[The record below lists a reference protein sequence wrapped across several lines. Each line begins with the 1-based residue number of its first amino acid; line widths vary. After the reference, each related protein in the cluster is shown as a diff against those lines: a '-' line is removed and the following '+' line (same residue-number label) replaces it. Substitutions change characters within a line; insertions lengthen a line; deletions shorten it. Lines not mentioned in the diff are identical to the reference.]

1 MKLNKPKFWD
11 FKKANLVA
19 YLLMPLTI
27 FVRINNFILSFKV
40 KKKNLK
46 IKSICIGNIYLGG
59 TGKTPLTIKIYE
71 IIKKLGLNV
80 VVGKKFYS
88 SQLDERILLKKYTNT
103 IIDFDRKKILEKA
116 IRRNFDSIIFDDGL
130 QEKKLSYDLQIVCF
144 DTQNFVGNNFLIPS
158 GPLREKLTSLKK
170 YDCVFLKDNN
180 LSNQKII
187 KSIKKV
193 NKKIK
198 FFYTYFK
205 IVNLNKFKKSDKYLI
220 YSGIGNPDSF
230 KKILKNNKF
239 NIIKEMIFPDHF
251 KYQKA
256 DIKNIKSYAKKL
268 NAKIITTEKDYVKI
282 SKLDQKNINFLKV
295 ETKIKNEKSF
305 IKFVK
310 TKIYD

>member
-1 MKLNKPKFWD
+1 MKILKPKFWKENNNLISLLLLPVS
-11 FKKANLVA
+11 FFVQLLIIIKKK
-19 YLLMPLTI
+19 LT
-27 FVRINNFILSFKV
+27 LEHSFK
-40 KKKNLK
+40 
-46 IKSICIGNIYLGG
+46 IPIICVGNIYLGG